1 MTKKII
7 PLTDCIS
14 ASDAAQLLSAKLGR
28 RVRPGYIH
36 KIRNVRFIPINRTTK
51 LYHRA
56 DIEAATI
63 RQRENV

>member
-7 PLTDCIS
+7 PLTDYIS

-36 KIRNVRFIPINRTTK
+36 KIRRE
-51 LYHRA
+51 

-63 RQRENV
+63 RQRETHNLV